1 MCKLS
6 ILVPTYNK
14 EEYIEECLDSIFMQR
29 TNYSYQVIIADDCST
44 DNTLNIIAEYQK
56 QHPNI
61 IVLTSPKNQKLYK
74 NILRAYEITKTDYFT
89 VLDPDDYWIDKYK
102 IQKALNFLEQ
112 NPEYTLHISNSYQ
125 KLRDGS
131 IVPFSAFEEVD
142 SVFQNYLYGNPAF
155 AHTSG
160 TIFRNVI
167 FKHGIP
173 EKMLHLPNPT
183 CEVSFRGDS
192 FRNVIHLHEG
202 KARTVAHYE
211 SVYRITDTGIWQKM
225 TEFEQDLTNTQAFL
239 NFWLYFDKKYPEI
252 VLRAL
257 LHYKKTEVSLQKLDK
272 DSLPQEKFM
281 RLLQQFKQLREL
293 LTPLLD
299 TIAK

>member
-14 EEYIEECLDSIFMQR
+14 EEYLAECLDSIFMQR
-29 TNYSYQVIIADDCST
+29 TNFSYQVIIADDCST
-44 DNTLNIIAEYQK
+44 DNTLNIVAEYQK
-56 QHPNI
+56 QHPNM
-61 IVLTSPKNQKLYK
+61 IVLTSPTNQKLYK

-131 IVPFSAFEEVD
+131 IVPFSSFPEVD
-142 SVFQNYLYGNPAF
+142 SNFQNYLNGNPAL

-173 EKMLHLPNPT
+173 DKMIHLPHST

-202 KARTVAHYE
+202 KAHTVSHYE
-211 SVYRITDTGIWQKM
+211 SVYRITDEGIWQRM
-225 TEFEQDLTNTQAFL
+225 SEFEQDLTNTQAFL

-257 LHYKKTEVSLQKLDK
+257 LHYKKTEASLQKLDK
-272 DSLPQEKFM
+272 NSIPQEKFM
-281 RLLQQFKQLREL
+281 QKLQQFKQLREVL
-293 LTPLLD
+293 APLLENV
-299 TIAK
+299 KE